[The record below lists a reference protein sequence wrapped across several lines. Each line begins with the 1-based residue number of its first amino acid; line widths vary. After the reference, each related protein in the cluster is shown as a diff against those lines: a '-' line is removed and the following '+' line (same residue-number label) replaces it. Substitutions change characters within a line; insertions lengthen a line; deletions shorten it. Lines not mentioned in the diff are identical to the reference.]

1 MSVRWPAKPMTKIV
15 TTREIEAPVAA
26 PITSAHRSEA
36 FARGVSIDATVA
48 ALRHSL
54 AEGAH
59 ALGAIVASA
68 PAEDSNLP
76 ALRSLHQRLHL
87 FAGEIALFAP
97 EPTRVHTIFDGRR

>member
-1 MSVRWPAKPMTKIV
+1 MAKIV
-15 TTREIEAPVAA
+15 TTREAEAPSVAA
-26 PITSAHRSEA
+26 PITSEHRAAASS
-36 FARGVSIDATVA
+36 RGFSIDATIA
-48 ALRHSL
+48 ALRQSL

-76 ALRSLHQRLHL
+76 ALKPLHRRLHM

-97 EPTRVHTIFDGRR
+97 ATVRQHTVHDGDR